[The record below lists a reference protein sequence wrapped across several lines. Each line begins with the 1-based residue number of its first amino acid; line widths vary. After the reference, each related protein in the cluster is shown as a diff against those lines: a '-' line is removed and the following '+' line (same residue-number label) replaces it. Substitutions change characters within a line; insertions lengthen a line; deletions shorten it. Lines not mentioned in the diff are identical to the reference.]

1 MLADNTVS
9 MKGGMQ
15 FNRWRM
21 KLQTYL
27 VEAKKQTFD
36 KGKCYLWMKPS
47 LKVNGMTY
55 GLDNP

>member
-1 MLADNTVS
+1 
-9 MKGGMQ
+9 
-15 FNRWRM
+15 M